1 MLDGL
6 GQVNKDDIVIFDR
19 YVPSAIAYRMAD
31 GVDKDWVKSV
41 NKNFPRHD
49 LGFYIDITPE
59 TSIERNTD
67 QKFNILYSYEHLDR
81 VRKAYM
87 SILDEYSLQ
96 KIDGNNSIDNIFKQI
111 ATRINHRL
119 NEREEEMER

>member
-1 MLDGL
+1 M
-6 GQVNKDDIVIFDR
+6 
-19 YVPSAIAYRMAD
+19 PSAIAYRMAN

-67 QKFNILYSYEHLDR
+67 QKFNILYSYGHLDR

>member
-1 MLDGL
+1 
-6 GQVNKDDIVIFDR
+6 
-19 YVPSAIAYRMAD
+19 
-31 GVDKDWVKSV
+31 
-41 NKNFPRHD
+41 
-49 LGFYIDITPE
+49 
-59 TSIERNTD
+59 
-67 QKFNILYSYEHLDR
+67 
-81 VRKAYM
+81 M